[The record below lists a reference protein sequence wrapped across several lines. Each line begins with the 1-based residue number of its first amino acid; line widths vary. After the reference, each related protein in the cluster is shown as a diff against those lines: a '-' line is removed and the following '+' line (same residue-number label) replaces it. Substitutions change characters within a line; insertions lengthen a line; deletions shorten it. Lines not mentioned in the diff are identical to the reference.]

1 MKNLSSLLLKN
12 GIKTLIEQ
20 EESSFKKTLTDCLS
34 LKLNDAI
41 NDIHES
47 VKEKMFESKENTEAS
62 VDLTYFASFV
72 ENYDS
77 KISNRLKLKNQ
88 SYININE
95 SDFDCLVELF
105 NSLSAKN
112 RKTMIQEVLENPT
125 KLKQHIDFYNKLKGL
140 K

>member
-41 NDIHES
+41 NDIHSSFREKIFEN
-47 VKEKMFESKENTEAS
+47 KEETEQS
-62 VDLTYFASFV
+62 IDLNYFASFV
-72 ENYDS
+72 ENYDPLT
-77 KISNRLKLKNQ
+77 SNRLKLKNQ

-112 RKTMIQEVLENPT
+112 RKIMIQEVLESPT
-125 KLKQHIDFYNKLKGL
+125 KLKQNIDFYKKIKG
-140 K
+140 